1 MKGLGL
7 TIIMLISLISI
18 SYSQKENT
26 SEKDVYDAREIIFY
40 GYDYTHFRLADAK
53 RIGQDINKFLFLWT
67 GHCQKRITE
76 KKMTSWL
83 KKDKVTFNFDPTFT
97 LNKELNSD
105 DLVAVTKHSISKD
118 SIQSFIYDYKLTEKE
133 GIGFVVILECFD
145 NASKRTSG
153 YFTFFDIATKQVL
166 MSDYI
171 SSRDGNSYNHVLD
184 WGAALVIAFKKY
196 LKVYEENNKLHKGTE
211 N

>member
-53 RIGQDINKFLFLWT
+53 RIGQDINKFVFLWT

-76 KKMTSWL
+76 KK
-83 KKDKVTFNFDPTFT
+83 
-97 LNKELNSD
+97 
-105 DLVAVTKHSISKD
+105 
-118 SIQSFIYDYKLTEKE
+118 
-133 GIGFVVILECFD
+133 
-145 NASKRTSG
+145 
-153 YFTFFDIATKQVL
+153 
-166 MSDYI
+166 
-171 SSRDGNSYNHVLD
+171 
-184 WGAALVIAFKKY
+184 
-196 LKVYEENNKLHKGTE
+196 
-211 N
+211 